1 VDAGGTESETG
12 DENWVLVFDML
23 IIFSYA
29 LKRMTDNCT
38 IARQCMTF
46 ANSTSK
52 TALNVL
58 VRFRP
63 HCQRGVLNAAY
74 CYTYIARSV
83 VCVSVFYR
91 HTGDPPCNTAELIEI
106 SFGTDSCGPKGP
118 CATWGA
124 HWRYLANTTDISVC
138 GGDAAFCQITWGV

>member
-12 DENWVLVFDML
+12 DENWVLVFDMF
-23 IIFSYA
+23 IIFSRA

-38 IARQCMTF
+38 IARQCMSF

-63 HCQRGVLNAAY
+63 HCQHGVLNAAY

-83 VCVSVFYR
+83 VCVSVCYR

-118 CATWGA
+118 CATWGCT
-124 HWRYLANTTDISVC
+124 LALPGEYD
-138 GGDAAFCQITWGV
+138 